1 MARAARVACE
11 VCGREIEDKRQRYTS
26 IDPDTGR
33 VVHACSA
40 CDLKLAE
47 ARDRLARE
55 ATDLAGSEE
64 AQA

>member
-1 MARAARVACE
+1 MACE
-11 VCGREIEDKRQRYTS
+11 VCGREIEDRRQRYTS

-47 ARDRLARE
+47 DRDRLARE
-55 ATDLAGSEE
+55 TDPARGEGV
-64 AQA
+64 QA